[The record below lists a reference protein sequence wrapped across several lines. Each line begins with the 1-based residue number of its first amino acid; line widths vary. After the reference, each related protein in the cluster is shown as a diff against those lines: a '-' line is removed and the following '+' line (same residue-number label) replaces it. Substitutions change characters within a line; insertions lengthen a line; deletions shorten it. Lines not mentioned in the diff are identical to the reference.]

1 MLRHLQ
7 LFVCLTGA
15 LLAAASSGGS
25 EPPDRD
31 LYFSEA
37 VFWAKQGLYFEA
49 LERLDTELGQHRGL
63 DEPEL
68 DTLYPFIHDA
78 EFFVGDFELNYRMH
92 HRAGRAISAVLEG
105 NVPEPVRNEAA
116 YRLARI
122 HFQKGQLIDAL
133 DAIDRIEGRI
143 PNHIRDD
150 VDFLRANVYLAT
162 ARPEQAIPILRRL
175 QGVKSL
181 TGFSDYNLAIARLLE
196 EQTEAALDQ
205 FERAGTVKA
214 KDEPTR
220 AIRDKANL
228 VRGTMLLDAGRY
240 DEAKVA
246 LERVRLDGP
255 MSNQALL
262 SAGWADS
269 HVSRFDNALVPW
281 GILAGRNRTDP
292 AVQEAMLALPYAYG
306 ELNVHGRA
314 AALYNEALSSFGT
327 ELSRLDESIAAIRDG
342 KFLEALVREEIR
354 KDRDW
359 VIRLRSLPDTPETYY
374 LMELLASHDFQTG
387 LSNYLDLEDL
397 RKRLVRWQTSFDAF
411 EDIIAARRSYY
422 EPLLPGLDKQ
432 FREVDSRRRLRL
444 EQHQILA
451 DRLQDMLVAPRPEF
465 LATTGERT
473 LSMRLNELREG
484 LDTDAH
490 AELIERIGRLQGLVT
505 WQVKTTYHDRL
516 TEFYEH
522 LADSQQAIDIL
533 TDRYNAYVRV
543 RQAATHSYVG
553 YEQPINRMRMR
564 VKEASARIDL
574 LMARQGRMLEQVAI
588 GELEKRVR
596 RLEGYEERAR
606 YALADSYDRA
616 TAAQAAAQI
625 ETASDQAAGHAVDA
639 PAEGGVEGG

>member
-1 MLRHLQ
+1 MVRHLK
-7 LFVCLTGA
+7 LLVCLAAT
-15 LLAAASSGGS
+15 LLTASSSGAS
-25 EPPDRD
+25 EAPARD

-37 VFWAKQGLYFEA
+37 VFWAKQGFYFEA
-49 LERLDTELGQHRGL
+49 LERLDTEIGQHRGL

-122 HFQKGQLIDAL
+122 HFQKGQLTDAL
-133 DAIDRIEGRI
+133 DAIDRVEGRI
-143 PNHIRDD
+143 PSDIRDD
-150 VDFLRANVYLAT
+150 VEFLRASIYLAT
-162 ARPEQAIPILRRL
+162 ARPEQAVPILRRL

-181 TGFSDYNLAIARLLE
+181 TGFSDYNLAIARLQE
-196 EQTEAALDQ
+196 ERTEAALNQ
-205 FERAGTVKA
+205 FERAGAVRA
-214 KDEPTR
+214 SDEPTR

-228 VRGTMLLDAGRY
+228 VRGTLLLEAGRY
-240 DEAKVA
+240 DEAKLA

-255 MSNQALL
+255 LSNQALL

-281 GILAGRNRTDP
+281 GILAERDRTDP

-314 AALYNEALSSFGT
+314 AALYNQALTSFGS
-327 ELSRLDESIAAIRDG
+327 ELTRLDSSISAVRDG
-342 KFLEALVREEIR
+342 RFLEALVREEIQ

-359 VIRLRSLPDTPETYY
+359 VIRLRQLPDAPETYY
-374 LMELLASHDFQTG
+374 LMELMASHDFQTG

-397 RKRLVRWQTSFDAF
+397 RKRLLDWQLSFDAF
-411 EDIIAARRSYY
+411 EDVIAARRNYY
-422 EPLLPGLDKQ
+422 EPLLPVLDDQ

-473 LSMRLNELREG
+473 LSIRLSRLREG
-484 LDTDAH
+484 LDSTADA
-490 AELIERIGRLQGLVT
+490 ALIERIGRLQGLVT
-505 WQVKTTYHDRL
+505 WQVKTTYHERL

-522 LADSQQAIDIL
+522 LADSQQAIDVL
-533 TDRYNAYVRV
+533 TERYNAYVRV

-553 YEQPINRMRMR
+553 YDTPINRMRTR

-588 GELEKRVR
+588 SELENRVR

-616 TAAQAAAQI
+616 TAAQAAAQV
-625 ETASDQAAGHAVDA
+625 EVLKNQTAEHVADA
-639 PAEGGVEGG
+639 PAVSGIEGE